1 MAAIKMD
8 PAEMT
13 TKAAQLD
20 QKGTEFSTVVTEMES
35 LVKQLCGAWDGAA
48 SDAYATQFEGLKPGF
63 KKVEELIEDL
73 AQQIRDISKI
83 ISDADQDIANKLNS

>member
-1 MAAIKMD
+1 MATIKMD
-8 PAEMT
+8 PSEMT
-13 TKAAQLD
+13 AKAAQLN
-20 QKGTEFSTVVTEMES
+20 QKGDAFHTVVTEMET

-48 SDAYATQFEGLKPGF
+48 SDAYATQFNGLKPGF
-63 KKVEELIEDL
+63 QKVEELIQDL